1 MNRYERLIRLE
12 GLASQAIQKRLD
24 EDQDKRLNGADH
36 RSLGWDEHQSL
47 HKRYVTLRRAR
58 RQANPNQQT
67 IFRGEVRRAWME
79 LSWMEQTVLMQS
91 YSKKEIKAILQKTVK
106 NING

>member
-1 MNRYERLIRLE
+1 MNRYERLIKLE
-12 GLASQAIQKRLD
+12 GMASTRVQKRLD

-58 RQANPNQQT
+58 RKANPNQQT

-79 LSWMEQTVLMQS
+79 LGWMEQTVLMRS
-91 YSKKEIKAILQKTVK
+91 HTKKEIKAILQKRLKT
-106 NING
+106 